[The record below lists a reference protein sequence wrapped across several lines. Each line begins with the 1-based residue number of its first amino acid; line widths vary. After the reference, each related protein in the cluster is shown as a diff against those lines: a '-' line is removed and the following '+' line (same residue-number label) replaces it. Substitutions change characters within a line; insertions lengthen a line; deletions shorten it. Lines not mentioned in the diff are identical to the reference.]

1 MSENLINYLSGFVQQ
16 GRLENFERVLE
27 FRTRYI
33 NLVCEDIYQSHNAS
47 ALMRTCDCFGIQDFH
62 IIENRNLFEVNHEIA
77 LGASKWLTIKR
88 YTNSEQSSNNLFEVL
103 RSKGYRI
110 VATTP
115 HKNGVSL
122 ADFDFKKGPVSLL
135 FGTEKKGLS
144 SEMLEEADEFVSID
158 MYGFTESFNVSVS
171 AGIILHWLRIKLFET
186 GIKWQLNHD
195 EKQRLKLDWLRAS
208 IKHYDLL
215 EKDFLRKSNKL

>member
-1 MSENLINYLSGFVQQ
+1 MNEDLINYLSGFVQQ

-33 NLVCEDIYQSHNAS
+33 NMVCEDIYQSHNAS

-88 YTNSEQSSNNLFEVL
+88 YNASERSNKNIFEDL
-103 RSKGYRI
+103 RSQGYRI

-115 HKNGVSL
+115 HNKGVSL
-122 ADFDFKKGPVSLL
+122 GELDLKEGPVSLL
-135 FGTEKKGLS
+135 FGTEKEGLS
-144 SEMLEEADEFVSID
+144 SAMLEEADEYVSID

-171 AGIILHWLRIKLFET
+171 AGIILHWLRMKLFEK
-186 GIKWQLNHD
+186 GINWHLNHN
-195 EKQRLKLDWLRAS
+195 EKQRLKLDWLRTS
-208 IKHYDLL
+208 IKHSELL